1 MQCKVPNSYHKA
13 HAVFLR
19 TPAGGMCLA
28 VTKQVSPGELTSPSL
43 KQMGQPEVQW
53 LPISHMAPFGT
64 TDVKE
69 TWVS

>member
-1 MQCKVPNSYHKA
+1 
-13 HAVFLR
+13 
-19 TPAGGMCLA
+19 MCSA